1 MTGCPGVGPN
11 PDPARGAGRK
21 RVGFVNFDRR
31 ADPSPRTETTVL
43 KPNCE
48 GMPEED
54 ATAPESDSRV
64 EVGGTSGLGIEWLFP
79 SDVVRS
85 SPLDR
90 PRLQI
95 GRDET
100 CQMRFDLP
108 SVSRHHA
115 EIHRDGPIF
124 AVRDLRSRNG
134 TFLNGKAVTHGAL
147 APGDVLRV
155 GGCLGL
161 VVAGKPGPRA
171 RLKELAPDVWGGEE
185 LEQALEPARRAATS
199 SLPVVLVGET
209 GSGKERAA
217 RAIHHFSERE
227 GGFHAL
233 NCASLPEQLVEAELF
248 GYSKGAFTGAERT
261 SVGRLRA
268 AHRGTLLLDEIAEL
282 PLGAQAKLLRVLETG
297 SVVPLG
303 ENRAHEVDVRV
314 LAASQTPLEQLVQAG
329 TFRQDLRARLAG
341 LVVTL
346 PPLRARRLDIVPLLL
361 RLLLIHSGG
370 RPPGVDV
377 KLAEALCLHDWPDNV
392 RELELLVRRLL
403 ALHGSETTLKRRH
416 LPESMRGSGESLPP
430 RSGPWFPQRGRHDLH
445 HLAAALK
452 QTSGNVKAAAACLG
466 FSRQRAYRLMCGK
479 TASEIMAEWDAGA
492 PVRVGDDRE
501 LSKR

>member
-1 MTGCPGVGPN
+1 LT
-11 PDPARGAGRK
+11 
-21 RVGFVNFDRR
+21 
-31 ADPSPRTETTVL
+31 
-43 KPNCE
+43 
-48 GMPEED
+48 
-54 ATAPESDSRV
+54 
-64 EVGGTSGLGIEWLFP
+64 IEWLLP
-79 SDVVRS
+79 ADLVRS

-90 PRLQI
+90 PHLQI

-100 CQMRFDLP
+100 CQVRFDLP

-115 EIHRDGPIF
+115 EIHRDGFIF
-124 AVRDLRSRNG
+124 AVKDLASRNG

-161 VVAGKPGPRA
+161 VVAGKAVPRV
-171 RLKELAPDVWGGEE
+171 RLKELAPDIWGGAE
-185 LEQALEPARRAATS
+185 LEQALEPAKRAATS
-199 SLPVVLVGET
+199 SLPIVVVGET

-217 RAIHHFSERE
+217 RAIHHFSGRQ

-261 SVGRLRA
+261 SIGRLRA

-297 SVVPLG
+297 SVFPLG
-303 ENRAHEVDVRV
+303 EMRGYDVDVRV
-314 LAASQTPLEQLVQAG
+314 LAASQAPLEQLVQSG

-361 RLLLIHSGG
+361 RLLAIHSGG
-370 RPPGVDV
+370 RPPAVDV
-377 KLAEALCLHDWPDNV
+377 KLAETLCLHDWPDNV
-392 RELELLVRRLL
+392 RELDLLVRRLL
-403 ALHGSETTLKRRH
+403 ALHGSEATLKRRH
-416 LPESMRGSGESLPP
+416 LPESMRGSTETVPP
-430 RSGPWFPQRGRHDLH
+430 RSGPWLPQRGQHDLY

-452 QTSGNVKAAAACLG
+452 QTSGNVKAAAECLG
-466 FSRQRAYRLMCGK
+466 FSRQRAYRLMSGR
-479 TASEIMAEWDAGA
+479 TAHEIMAEWEAGTQ
-492 PVRVGDDRE
+492 VRGGDDRE
-501 LSKR
+501 LFKR